1 MDAANEYYS
10 KLQKYGEEYRKEA
23 FVENNTYEDIES
35 AIIEK
40 ISLRDMNWDKKIDY
54 KDLKNIRKY
63 KDTYKFLEQLAPYS
77 EG

>member
-1 MDAANEYYS
+1 MDAANEYNS
-10 KLQKYGEEYRKEA
+10 KLQKNGEEYRKEA
-23 FVENNTYEDIES
+23 FVEKNTYEDIES

-63 KDTYKFLEQLAPYS
+63 KDTYKILEQLALYS